1 MIGCGRVAFI
11 DPVLRQRRA
20 TRPPAFTL
28 FLLIDDECKKNVFFR
43 CLHGN
48 VLTQNALA
56 HDFIPIFNLIF

>member
-28 FLLIDDECKKNVFFR
+28 FLLIDDECKKMFSLGACMVMFGSSLF
-43 CLHGN
+43 L
-48 VLTQNALA
+48 VE
-56 HDFIPIFNLIF
+56 